1 MAHKK
6 GEGSTQ
12 NGRDSNPKRLGVKLY
27 GGQFAKAG
35 NIIVRQRGTKFF
47 AGENVY
53 MGKDFTLHASTS
65 GRVVFKKKQLDR
77 TFVSVLPLE
86 GASEAGAR
94 TTPKG
99 KSSETITRA
108 VPTDVVDVT
117 NVVQTEVEAPLA
129 MTEAQTTELGIDAA
143 DTPEEAAMHIEPAT
157 MGTTVDE
164 ETERVIEALE
174 ASPAIPVEDEPQSQ
188 EKTTAKASTSEKFT
202 LPSGQKV
209 KANDLKLIEG
219 IGPKIE
225 ELFHNAGITTWEELA
240 STDVEKMKEILAE
253 AGSRYQMHDPST
265 WAKQAELAAAGNW
278 EELQQYQDELKGGR
292 EVTEDE
298 E

>member
-1 MAHKK
+1 MGANFLKMAHKK

-35 NIIVRQRGTKFF
+35 NIIVRQRGTKFY

-53 MGKDFTLHASTS
+53 MGKDFTLHAATS
-65 GRVVFKKKQLDR
+65 GTVVFKKKQLNR
-77 TFVSVLPLE
+77 TYISVLPLE
-86 GASEAGAR
+86 GRKEPGVRGAA
-94 TTPKG
+94 TPATG
-99 KSSETITRA
+99 ESVIIA

-117 NVVQTEVEAPLA
+117 EVVEQEVQEPMA
-129 MTEAQTTELGIDAA
+129 EVRTTEMSIAAA
-143 DTPEEAAMHIEPAT
+143 DTAEESAISVKDSNEKHDVDAATQKEIE
-157 MGTTVDE
+157 E
-164 ETERVIEALE
+164 LE
-174 ASPAIPVEDEPQSQ
+174 ASPAEPVE
-188 EKTTAKASTSEKFT
+188 EKSKAKSTASEKIT

-209 KANDLKLIEG
+209 KMNDLKLVEG

-225 ELFHNAGITTWEELA
+225 ELFHNAGITTWEQLA
-240 STDVEKMKEILAE
+240 NTSVDKMKEILAE

-265 WAKQAELAAAGNW
+265 WAKQAELAAAGEW
-278 EELQQYQDELKGGR
+278 DALQQYQDELKGGR

>member
-35 NIIVRQRGTKFF
+35 NIIVRQRGTKFY

-53 MGKDFTLHASTS
+53 MGKDYTLHAATS
-65 GRVVFKKKQLDR
+65 GKVVFKKQRLDR
-77 TFVSVLPLE
+77 TFVSIVPLE
-86 GASEAGAR
+86 GQPDVKATSTRTAGE
-94 TTPKG
+94 
-99 KSSETITRA
+99 SMIVS

-117 NVVQTEVEAPLA
+117 EVIETEVQAPLS
-129 MTEAQTTELGIDAA
+129 MTESQAEELGISAA
-143 DTPEEAAMHIEPAT
+143 DTPEEAAIHIEQSAVD
-157 MGTTVDE
+157 TTVDE

-174 ASPAIPVEDEPQSQ
+174 ASPAVPVE
-188 EKTTAKASTSEKFT
+188 EKSTPKATTSEKIT

-209 KANDLKLIEG
+209 TKDDLKIVEG

-225 ELFHNAGITTWEELA
+225 ELFHNAGITTWEQLA
-240 STDVEKMKEILAE
+240 NTSVDTMKEILAE
-253 AGSRYQMHDPST
+253 AGSRYQMHDPAT
-265 WAKQAELAAAGNW
+265 WAKQAALAANGQW
-278 EELQQYQDELKGGR
+278 EEFEQYLDALKGGR
-292 EVTEDE
+292 AVAENE

>member
-35 NIIVRQRGTKFF
+35 NIIVRQRGTKFY

-53 MGKDFTLHASTS
+53 MGKDFTLHAATS
-65 GRVVFKKKQLDR
+65 GRVVFKKKQSDR

-86 GASEAGAR
+86 GAVEAGAR
-94 TTPKG
+94 TTPTG
-99 KSSETITRA
+99 KSPKTITLS

-117 NVVQTEVEAPLA
+117 TIVEEEVEAPLA
-129 MTEAQTTELGIDAA
+129 MTEAQTTELSIDLA
-143 DTPEEAAMHIEPAT
+143 DTPEEAAMHIEPT
-157 MGTTVDE
+157 GVNTTVDD
-164 ETERVIEALE
+164 ETERVIEELE
-174 ASPAIPVEDEPQSQ
+174 FSAATPVADEPIVE
-188 EKTTAKASTSEKFT
+188 EKAKAKASTSEKIT

-225 ELFHNAGITTWEELA
+225 ELFHNAGITTWEEL
-240 STDVEKMKEILAE
+240 SNTDVEKMKEILAE

-265 WAKQAELAAAGNW
+265 WAKQAALAAAGSW
-278 EELQQYQDELKGGR
+278 DELQQYQDELKGGKV
-292 EVTEDE
+292 VTEDE

>member
-53 MGKDFTLHASTS
+53 MGKDFTLHAATS

-77 TFVSVLPLE
+77 TYVSVLPLE
-86 GASEAGAR
+86 GAPSVGAP
-94 TTPKG
+94 TTPRGKG
-99 KSSETITRA
+99 SKTITLA
-108 VPTDVVDVT
+108 VPTDVIDVT
-117 NVVQTEVEAPLA
+117 EVVETEVETANT
-129 MTEAQTTELGIDAA
+129 MTEAQTTELEITGA
-143 DTPEEAAMHIEPAT
+143 DTAEEAAMHIENT
-157 MGTTVDE
+157 GVDTTIDE
-164 ETERVIEALE
+164 ETERTIEALE
-174 ASPAIPVEDEPQSQ
+174 ASPAVPAK
-188 EKTTAKASTSEKFT
+188 EKTSKKASTSEKIT

-209 KANDLKLIEG
+209 KLNDLKLVEG

-225 ELFHNAGITTWEELA
+225 ELFHNAGIHTWEELA
-240 STDVEKMKEILAE
+240 HTDVEKLKEILAD

-265 WAKQAELAAAGNW
+265 WAKQAEMAAAAQW

-292 EVTEDE
+292 VVTDE
-298 E
+298 EE